1 MQTPI
6 LFRLLWLSQCLLL
19 VSASRFALVERASA
33 SAVPTPI
40 SVAPSQNWDGDD
52 GPWSSFTLQVGT
64 PIQDVRVFVSS
75 EISTTWVVETE
86 GCTVGDNTCI
96 NGRGL
101 LFNPNS
107 SSTWSQY
114 GFYELGAEQNLAS
127 TGDAR
132 YGNDTVGLGI
142 QGSGGPTLP
151 DQVIGAFST
160 DDFYL
165 GFFGVN
171 PASTNFTQQEQG
183 EASYMTTLKNQN
195 LIPSLS
201 FGYTAGNKYRLKEVL
216 GSLTLGG
223 VDTGLF
229 TPNTLSIPFAPQEG
243 RSLLVGIQSISSVD
257 QNGTTSN
264 LLSSGIM
271 AFVDSTEPQIW
282 LPVEACQAFETAFGL
297 TYNDTNGLY
306 LVDDALHTQLQA
318 QNASVTFT
326 LGSTASG
333 GETINITLP
342 YDSFDLLLTPPAA
355 NLSSNTKYFP
365 LRRADNETQYTL
377 GRTFLQES
385 YLTVDWERQNFSIS
399 ECLFSENYQQTLV
412 AIQPPN
418 DTTSSGSSSTGKT
431 VGIAVGVVV
440 GVLVIAAAVGVFL
453 WKKRQAKRR
462 ESEKERAEKAKMLD
476 NDMEDQHRQGFKQE
490 LGVDNEHQRFEM
502 QGSTPE
508 EKAKAEAAQA
518 QWIDEKA
525 RYPGERSDVAEVAGG
540 DVFRSEVA
548 AGDVSRPEL
557 PSSHGEPL
565 RPFHELYDPSAPPAE
580 LPGDSVGEMEGSSPA
595 LSNQPSVSSSR
606 RKSSNRYNPGSPLS
620 QSSGRLSLA
629 NRVSRGKRQS
639 RDSPPILHTTAPTP
653 PPKSTSGPS
662 SPPPSVRPT
671 SRRIPSNDMYSPL
684 SNEDVMSPDNAET
697 AVRGGPYVFSPISPA
712 SPEASRGG
720 IWARMTGGKK

>member
-1 MQTPI
+1 M
-6 LFRLLWLSQCLLL
+6 L
-19 VSASRFALVERASA
+19 
-33 SAVPTPI
+33 
-40 SVAPSQNWDGDD
+40 
-52 GPWSSFTLQVGT
+52 
-64 PIQDVRVFVSS
+64 
-75 EISTTWVVETE
+75 STTWVVETE
-86 GCTVGDNTCI
+86 GCTVGDTTCI

-114 GFYELGAEQNLAS
+114 GFYALGAEQNLGS

-142 QGSGGPTLP
+142 QGSGGPTLT
-151 DQVIGAFST
+151 DQVIGAFAT

-171 PASTNFTQQEQG
+171 PASTNFTLQQQG
-183 EASYMTTLKNQN
+183 EASYMTTLKNRN

-201 FGYTAGNKYRLKEVL
+201 FGYTAGNKYRLKQVL

-229 TPNTLSIPFAPQEG
+229 TPNTLSIPLGPQEG

-271 AFVDSTEPQIW
+271 AFVDSTEAQIW

-297 TYNDTNGLY
+297 TYDDTDNLY

-333 GETINITLP
+333 GQTINITLP
-342 YDSFDLLLTPPAA
+342 YYSFDLLLTPPAA
-355 NLSSNTKYFP
+355 NLTSNTHYFP
-365 LRRADNETQYTL
+365 LRRAANDTQYTL
-377 GRTFLQES
+377 GRTFLQEA

-412 AIQPPN
+412 AIQSPN

-440 GVLVIAAAVGVFL
+440 GVLVIAAAIGAYL
-453 WKKRQAKRR
+453 WKKQQAKR
-462 ESEKERAEKAKMLD
+462 ESEKEKAEKAKMLD
-476 NDMEDQHRQGFKQE
+476 NDIVDQHRQGFKQE
-490 LGVDNEHQRFEM
+490 LGVDNDHQRFEM

-508 EKAKAEAAQA
+508 EKAKEAAQA

-525 RYPGERSDVAEVAGG
+525 RYPGERSGMAEVAGG
-540 DVFRSEVA
+540 DVLRSEVA

-557 PSSHGEPL
+557 PSSHGGPL
-565 RPFHELYDPSAPPAE
+565 RPFLELYDPSAPPAE
-580 LPGDSVGEMEGSSPA
+580 LLGDSVGEMEGSTPA

-606 RKSSNRYNPGSPLS
+606 RRSSNRNSPGSPWS

-629 NRVSRGKRQS
+629 KRVSRGKRQS
-639 RDSPPILHTTAPTP
+639 RDSPPSLQTTAPTS
-653 PPKSTSGPS
+653 PPKPTVGPS
-662 SPPPSVRPT
+662 SPPPSARPT
-671 SRRIPSNDMYSPL
+671 SRRIPSNDMYRPL
-684 SNEDVMSPDNAET
+684 SNEDTMSPAN
-697 AVRGGPYVFSPISPA
+697 VVSPT
-712 SPEASRGG
+712 SPEASRVG
-720 IWARMTGGKK
+720 IWARMTGGKR